1 MCKYIQQSYYA
12 HEKYTDNKQ
21 MSFDLSKLSNIN
33 FKAHVSV
40 CKIYDDTSC
49 IPYILNIACAYI

>member
-1 MCKYIQQSYYA
+1 MYVNKQEHTSYN
-12 HEKYTDNKQ
+12 TQ
-21 MSFDLSKLSNIN
+21 MSFDLSKLSNNN

-40 CKIYDDTSC
+40 YKIYDGTSC